1 MRRDAIIDV
10 IMWLTGH
17 GDKQACQRGGEHYEM
32 RSDLSVW
39 YPLEFDETTGDILPM
54 KPLPSFTLDLPDV

>member
-1 MRRDAIIDV
+1 
-10 IMWLTGH
+10 MWSTGH